1 MANMQW
7 LQLIRTYFKQ
17 FLLWKNKNRSQE
29 DEDECMDGGGDILRI
44 EVFLTWTLDEI
55 GVEDVIWESLKVE
68 NVLKIWRL
76 REIQK
81 DLEA

>member
-1 MANMQW
+1 MQW

-17 FLLWKNKNRSQE
+17 FLLWENKNRSQE
-29 DEDECMDGGGDILRI
+29 DEDECMNDGSGILRI
-44 EVFLTWTLDEI
+44 EVFLTWTLDET
-55 GVEDVIWESLKVE
+55 GVEDVTWESLKVE
-68 NVLKIWRL
+68 NVLEIRRL